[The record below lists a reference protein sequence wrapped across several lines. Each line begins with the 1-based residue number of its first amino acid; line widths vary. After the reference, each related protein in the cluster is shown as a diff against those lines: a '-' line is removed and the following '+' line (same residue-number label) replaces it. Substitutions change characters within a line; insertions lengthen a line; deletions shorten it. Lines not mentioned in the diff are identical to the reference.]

1 MRRFIV
7 TSGGVSIQDDAYSPG
22 SSQYISRGAD
32 KGNLLCN
39 QDIL

>member
-1 MRRFIV
+1 M
-7 TSGGVSIQDDAYSPG
+7 SGVSIQDDAYSPG

-32 KGNLLCN
+32 KGNLLRN